1 MQHGL
6 AVFRLPQVCELTG
19 LARSTIYAAIKA
31 GSFPAPFPLGPR
43 AVGWSAAAVEAW
55 LEARTARKPD
65 SDILALVASLNGTAT
80 VAPSSCAPAKSG
92 SEGRPVVTDL
102 NSTGGG

>member
-6 AVFRLPQVCELTG
+6 AIFRLPRVCEVTG
-19 LARSTIYAAIKA
+19 LSRSSIYAAVKA

-55 LEARTARKPD
+55 LEARAARKSD
-65 SDILALVASLNGTAT
+65 SDIRALVALTAGG
-80 VAPSSCAPAKSG
+80 APS
-92 SEGRPVVTDL
+92 R
-102 NSTGGG
+102 